1 MLKQTFAT
9 QCQNYY
15 DSYRKTYNTSALFA
29 SPIKSPMVPPSYANI
44 NYRQSCLSPPAQ
56 LNSPDFSVKG
66 LSSPDDKI
74 SLDKMAQ
81 YKLLQKNL
89 SSKFLQSPPNCR
101 TSYSDL
107 MTAASFS
114 SKSNESFLS
123 GSSSSKTFSSNI
135 NTINNINNENFAY
148 CHRKLFSGSNFSMNM
163 GEDCMNMPNFFHFKN
178 QQSANV
184 GNIMC
189 SNLEGIQKN
198 RFDDLQKTNTHEKTK
213 SQKSGSGKTLQN
225 LTKKNKNKNFN
236 KFNNPKENTTNE
248 NTVILTLKIKVAKND
263 YRIFN
268 LKKYDDLFIS
278 LKKFF
283 DLNQIKQE
291 LVKPI
296 ITKIFS
302 ALNKI
307 FWLLNNKIGIYD
319 QEYLNTLYKLW
330 VKNKDTIPVS
340 KSRNVESS
348 DKSTSSSS
356 ESEESNHQRMKSNSF
371 SEDIK
376 EEGERVDTAK
386 SI

>member
-1 MLKQTFAT
+1 MLKQNFAS
-9 QCQNYY
+9 QCQNYF
-15 DSYRKTYNTSALFA
+15 DSYRKSYNTALFA
-29 SPIKSPMVPPSYANI
+29 SPIKSQMVQPNYASV
-44 NYRQSCLSPPAQ
+44 NYRQACLSPQAQ
-56 LNSPDFSVKG
+56 LDSPDFSVKG
-66 LSSPDDKI
+66 VGSPDEKI

-89 SSKFLQSPPNCR
+89 TSKFLQSPPNCR

-107 MTAASFS
+107 MTAASIS

-123 GSSSSKTFSSNI
+123 GSSSSKTFS
-135 NTINNINNENFAY
+135 NNINMNLAGSENFAY
-148 CHRKLFSGSNFSMNM
+148 CHRRLFSGNNFPVV
-163 GEDCMNMPNFFHFKN
+163 GEDCMNMPNFFHGFKH
-178 QQSANV
+178 SSV
-184 GNIMC
+184 IC
-189 SNLEGIQKN
+189 PNLESLQKN
-198 RFDDLQKTNTHEKTK
+198 RFDELAKPSSAVVYEKTK
-213 SQKSGSGKTLQN
+213 SQKSGSGKN
-225 LTKKNKNKNFN
+225 VGVTKKNKNKNNFN
-236 KFNNPKENTTNE
+236 KFNSPKENTTNE

-263 YRIFN
+263 YRTFN

-319 QEYLNTLYKLW
+319 QEYLNSLYKLW
-330 VKNKDTIPVS
+330 TKNKDTIPVA
-340 KSRNVESS
+340 KSRNHEAS

-356 ESEESNHQRMKSNSF
+356 ESEDFTHQRMKSNSF

-376 EEGERVDTAK
+376 EEGERVNTAK